1 MLNQHHPTEVFYMEH
16 RSSRARRHMGSTPP
30 SARRESEEP
39 KLFRSILKSVLITI
53 GIAACLITVASLAL
67 SFTPDPNALIPP
79 VALGVCAATALLG
92 GFLASRIHGSAAL
105 ICGLLNGGIV
115 MALMLLLSPL
125 FRSYS
130 SAYSAVI
137 SALLRATF
145 LACSVAGA
153 FLASHLASRKKPK
166 RR

>member
-16 RSSRARRHMGSTPP
+16 HSKRSRHRTLPASP
-30 SARRESEEP
+30 SSRRESGEP
-39 KLFRSILKSVLITI
+39 NLFRSILKSVLITI
-53 GIAACLITVASLAL
+53 GIATGLITVASLAL

-92 GFLASRIHGSAAL
+92 GFLALRIHGSSAL

-125 FRSYS
+125 FRSDS

-137 SALLRATF
+137 SALLHATF

-153 FLASHLASRKKPK
+153 FLASHLVSRKKPK